1 MRDVILQIQAALRGM
16 WRFRWPGLM
25 TAWAVAVL
33 GVIVLWR
40 VPDQFEATARI
51 YVDTDSILKPLMS
64 GLAVQPNVEQQ
75 IGMLSRTL
83 ISRPNIEK
91 LIRMADLDL
100 KNESKAD
107 QEQLIERLTKGIQ
120 IRTAGGVNLYTMT
133 YRDSE
138 PEKAKRVIQSM
149 VSIFVES
156 GLGASRK
163 DTDSAKTF
171 LTEQIKTFEAKLEEA
186 EARMKEF
193 RLRNIDRQAP
203 DGKDI
208 ATRLGEIQAQLDAAR
223 LQLREAEQARDT
235 AKRQLGEIRSG
246 RTESAR
252 SGGLP
257 DLLAGR
263 SVGSGSVAAVAVS
276 TPEIDARID
285 AQQRN
290 LDNLLQRYTDKH
302 PDVVGTRRLLAD
314 LEEQRK
320 REVAEGQRRAAAA
333 AAAAAAAP
341 VVANPAA
348 GDSLAAQEVNRMLVT
363 AEVQV
368 ASMKARV
375 DEFAGRQAQL
385 RESLKTAPQIEAEAA
400 QLNRDYEITKKNYAD
415 LVARRQ
421 SAVMSGELDV
431 ASGLAD
437 FKLIDPPRVNPKP
450 VAPNR
455 LLLLPV
461 VLVVA
466 LGAGGF
472 VAVAAFQ
479 LRPSFSGAAE
489 LRAKTGL
496 PVLGVVSAIVGDDDR
511 RRERGGLI
519 RFAAAS
525 GSLVG
530 LFVAGL
536 IAMSLMNRYAG

>member
-1 MRDVILQIQAALRGM
+1 MQEIVTQILNFARGM
-16 WRFRWPGLM
+16 WKFRWPSLIV
-25 TAWAVAVL
+25 AWVVAAV
-33 GVIVLWR
+33 GVVVVWR
-40 VPDQFEATARI
+40 IPDQYEAAARI

-107 QEQLIERLTKGIQ
+107 QEKLIEKLMTGIQ
-120 IRTAGGVNLYTMT
+120 IRTAGGVNLYTMN

-138 PEKAKRVIQSM
+138 QDKAKRVVQSM

-171 LTEQIKTFEAKLEEA
+171 LSEQIKSFETKLEEA

-193 RLRNIDRQAP
+193 RLRNLDRQGP
-203 DGKDI
+203 DGKDV
-208 ATRLGEIQAQLDAAR
+208 ATRLAEVQQQLEAAR
-223 LQLREAEQARDT
+223 LQLREAEQARDS
-235 AKRQLGEIRSG
+235 AKRQLV
-246 RTESAR
+246 ESR
-252 SGGLP
+252 GGGSRADALP
-257 DLLAGR
+257 NLL
-263 SVGSGSVAAVAVS
+263 SSSGSGPASNVAIA

-285 AQQRN
+285 AQKRN
-290 LDNLLQRYTDKH
+290 LDNLLQRYTDRH
-302 PDVVGTRRLLAD
+302 PDVLGARRLIED
-314 LEEQRK
+314 LEAQKR
-320 REVAEGQRRAAAA
+320 REVADGQRKA

-341 VVANPAA
+341 IVSTSSANE
-348 GDSLAAQEVNRMLVT
+348 SLAMQELNRMLVT
-363 AEVQV
+363 SEVQV
-368 ASMKARV
+368 ASMRARV
-375 DEFAGRQAQL
+375 DEFAGRYAQL

-400 QLNRDYEITKKNYAD
+400 QLNRDYAITKKNYED

-437 FKLIDPPRVNPKP
+437 FKLVDPPRVSPQP

-455 LLLLPV
+455 LLLLPL
-461 VLVVA
+461 VLVVSLA
-466 LGAGGF
+466 AGLF
-472 VAVAAFQ
+472 SAFAASQ
-479 LRPSFSGAAE
+479 LRPTFADSNE
-489 LRAKTGL
+489 LRARTGL
-496 PVLGVVSAIVGDDDR
+496 PVLGVVTMIVGEDDR
-511 RRERGGLI
+511 RLARAGLI
-519 RFAAAS
+519 RFVAAS
-525 GSLVG
+525 GGLVG

-536 IAMSLMNRYAG
+536 IAMSLMNRYTG